1 MKRKRG
7 RKSPGDILR
16 FIFFIL
22 AIIFLFIIIKILF
35 FTSSWDGN
43 KRISLVTNTDP
54 VVVFSI
60 EPKSKRSVLIT
71 FPAQTLLEVPYGYKS
86 YPAASIFRLGE
97 LDKKRSGNTL
107 LSKTVEN
114 TLGLYVDGSF
124 SLDDIP
130 VPMEKIDSTSLQQF
144 KTAYFSWVGAL
155 LHIKTILDVSSKWHT
170 NFSFLDLYK
179 IWASIKNIRS
189 DKIEIL
195 DLDDRLV
202 LSDDTLPDGTIT
214 KKIDIDGFDVLISDK
229 FEDQSIR
236 SENVTAEV
244 NNASG
249 KDRLASQFARLLRM
263 RGINVIQRS
272 TGETIRKDG
281 CTIEVTQK
289 GILNSDTVSFL
300 KEAYACKA
308 HFITALQPTSDIKI
322 MLGEE
327 FYQ

>member
-1 MKRKRG
+1 M
-7 RKSPGDILR
+7 SVVI
-16 FIFFIL
+16 
-22 AIIFLFIIIKILF
+22 
-35 FTSSWDGN
+35 
-43 KRISLVTNTDP
+43 NTDP

-60 EPKSKRSVLIT
+60 EPKSKRAVLIT
-71 FPAQTLLEVPYGYKS
+71 FAAQTLLEVPYGYKS
-86 YPAASIFRLGE
+86 YPASSIFRLGE
-97 LDKKRSGNTL
+97 LDKKRGGNIL

-124 SLDDIP
+124 SLTDIP
-130 VPMEKIDSTSLQQF
+130 ISIDTLDSTGMQQL
-144 KTAYFSWVGAL
+144 KTAYFSWLGAL
-155 LHIKTILDVSSKWHT
+155 LHIQTILEVSSKWHT
-170 NFSFLDLYK
+170 NFSFLDMYK
-179 IWASIKNIRS
+179 IWSSIKNIRS

-202 LSDDTLPDGTIT
+202 LNDDTLADGTEI
-214 KKIDIDGFDVLISDK
+214 KKIDIDRFDALISDK

-272 TGETIRKDG
+272 TGQTIRTDG
-281 CTIEVTQK
+281 CTIEVAQK
-289 GILNSDTVSFL
+289 GIADSDTVSFL
-300 KEAYACKA
+300 RQAYGCKVNPTA
-308 HFITALQPTSDIKI
+308 ALQLTSDIKI
-322 MLGEE
+322 MLGNE